1 MMNYV
6 VVGRGDAPE
15 SVITDSLL
23 DLGRDTHFYVPWIGG
38 TSTRPSEGMRKVY
51 DFLVDTKA
59 TFTLIAKDRSAVH
72 ASLLSACVVVKECGS
87 DQPDTNFVNVPPDAT
102 VLMLWDDE
110 HSEGHEWMACEYFDR
125 GHALLDLTNGMIPI
139 EIESSTTTP
148 LKVVEDS
155 PIQEDEIEPLTDDE
169 VDSLPAGVRKQLD
182 RALGDNTT
190 LVEQDLKEMDE
201 AEVVNNVL
209 QFVRGEKETD
219 DSVFATLVVI
229 LPTGKAFTTAVPM
242 LELWSL
248 LDATV
253 WSD

>member
-1 MMNYV
+1 
-6 VVGRGDAPE
+6 
-15 SVITDSLL
+15 
-23 DLGRDTHFYVPWIGG
+23 
-38 TSTRPSEGMRKVY
+38 
-51 DFLVDTKA
+51 
-59 TFTLIAKDRSAVH
+59 
-72 ASLLSACVVVKECGS
+72 
-87 DQPDTNFVNVPPDAT
+87 
-102 VLMLWDDE
+102 
-110 HSEGHEWMACEYFDR
+110 
-125 GHALLDLTNGMIPI
+125 MIPI

-169 VDSLPAGVRKQLD
+169 VDNLPAGVRKQLD

-201 AEVVNNVL
+201 AEVVDNVL

-219 DSVFATLVVI
+219 ESVFATLVVV